1 VVRGRSASVERST
14 LDRLSKT
21 GVVIHVT
28 QVEDWMRTLLALL
41 VAIALIVLG
50 VAAGYWLAIE
60 MGVIPGVILV

>member
-1 VVRGRSASVERST
+1 
-14 LDRLSKT
+14 
-21 GVVIHVT
+21 VVIHVARKKLST